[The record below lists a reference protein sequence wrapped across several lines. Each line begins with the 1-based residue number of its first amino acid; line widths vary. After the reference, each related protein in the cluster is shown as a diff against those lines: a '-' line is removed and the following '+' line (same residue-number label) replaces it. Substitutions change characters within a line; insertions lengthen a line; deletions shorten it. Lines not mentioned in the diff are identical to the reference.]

1 MKKNNKTQTKRLSI
15 VEIMIIIVV
24 FVAILALL
32 FPVITNHIKKSL
44 LQKDIETAKTL
55 ATTMAQVLSDEK
67 ISDNAVEHATPQ
79 LISNMDGSDFRK
91 AVYTTLETEEI
102 SGKTKKDVDGELL
115 AVPEFYYTLNVSKN
129 QIEIYYGGITE
140 EYKIYPKAG
149 SKLVK

>member
-1 MKKNNKTQTKRLSI
+1 MNHTTKKTKGLSP
-15 VEIMIIIVV
+15 VEIVIIIIVII
-24 FVAILALL
+24 AMCALL
-32 FPVITNHIKKSL
+32 SPVIIKHFKKSM
-44 LQKDIETAKTL
+44 LQKDMDTAKVL

-79 LISNMDGSDFRK
+79 LVSNMDGSDFRK
-91 AVYTTLETEEI
+91 AVYQALETEEI
-102 SGKTKKDVDGELL
+102 IGKTKKDADGEPL
-115 AVPEFYYTLNVSKN
+115 AVPEFYYTLSVSKN